1 MVYPKR
7 PDEIHRAFWLSF
19 LVHYVHNR
27 QGHFVNKLIKVFA
40 KHCPI
45 LNLRMF
51 LFNPIFTSDLDMKK
65 LIELLRNKYFL
76 AVVAFVVWMLFFDK
90 NDIFSQ
96 YEYRSEVNKLQQ
108 ERDFYVKET
117 AIVKKDLNELDSNLN
132 TAEKFAREKYFMKKD
147 NEDVFVVVHTN
158 NKKD

>member
-1 MVYPKR
+1 
-7 PDEIHRAFWLSF
+7 
-19 LVHYVHNR
+19 
-27 QGHFVNKLIKVFA
+27 
-40 KHCPI
+40 
-45 LNLRMF
+45 MF

-108 ERDFYVKET
+108 EKDFYVKET